1 MAELLSVAKCL
12 NDLHTEK
19 HGFSMDEMKMHKM
32 MYFSQRESLMIY
44 GTPLFDG
51 DFEAWKYGPVLLDV
65 RYQYFNRFPFSSIV
79 GNVSSGTKKLLS
91 IVLERYGSISS
102 WTLSSISHNEI
113 SWKLSRKGLDSSD
126 NGNNIML
133 KEAIRLDAERESI
146 ARQIGTALV

>member
-1 MAELLSVAKCL
+1 MEDTLVVAKTLYNMYEEQFGDCI
-12 NDLHTEK
+12 
-19 HGFSMDEMKMHKM
+19 DEMKMHKI
-32 MYFSQRESLMIY
+32 MYFAQRESLIVN
-44 GTPLFDG
+44 GEFLFDE
-51 DFEAWKYGPVLLDV
+51 DFRGWKYGPVLLDV